1 MNIFQAKIIPLVI
14 GALALTGCGAIQVT
28 FELLELLADIAW
40 IIDKLYRSIRDYP
53 WIWIQFL
60 YVTIVIIGFWYI
72 FDGRKYYREA
82 KKKLARLKRKS
93 ERLNHEICPYCG
105 KRKKGMADHIAA
117 MHPEH
122 SKVKAK

>member
-1 MNIFQAKIIPLVI
+1 MNIFQAKIILLGV
-14 GALALTGCGAIQVT
+14 LAFTLTGCEAIQVT

-93 ERLNHEICPYCG
+93 ERYVIST
-105 KRKKGMADHIAA
+105 I
-117 MHPEH
+117 
-122 SKVKAK
+122 

>member
-14 GALALTGCGAIQVT
+14 GVFALTGCEAIRVT
-28 FELLELLADIAW
+28 FELLEVLGDIVW

-53 WIWIQFL
+53 WFWIQFL
-60 YVTIVIIGFWYI
+60 IVTSVIIGFWYI
-72 FDGRKYYREA
+72 FKGRKYYREVE
-82 KKKLARLKRKS
+82 KKLARFKRKLD
-93 ERLNHEICPYCG
+93 RLNGEICPYCG

-122 SKVKAK
+122 SKGKAK

>member
-14 GALALTGCGAIQVT
+14 GALALTGCEAIRVT
-28 FELLELLADIAW
+28 FELLEVLGDIVW

-53 WIWIQFL
+53 WFWIQFL
-60 YVTIVIIGFWYI
+60 IVTSVIIGFWYI
-72 FDGRKYYREA
+72 FKGRKYYREVE
-82 KKKLARLKRKS
+82 KKLASFERKLD
-93 ERLNHEICPYCG
+93 RLNGEICPYCG

-122 SKVKAK
+122 S